1 MVKRS
6 TSAAAALLV
15 LSLVPPRLHAAPAPF
30 ECPVELP
37 RTEQKLDT
45 APDGFTVTTAT
56 PYPKHELTGF
66 RVNLGP
72 VEVSDA
78 TINDKASS
86 KRDARGG
93 LTETLTWNV
102 AQYESAY
109 AICLYRATT
118 QALVRP
124 LTGYR
129 ECTVVSTA
137 APSGLLKMQSAS
149 CR

>member
-1 MVKRS
+1 MNALPS
-6 TSAAAALLV
+6 TVAVLLA
-15 LSLVPPRLHAAPAPF
+15 LSLVTSPLLAAPTPF

-37 RTEQKLDT
+37 KTEQKLDQV
-45 APDGFTVTTAT
+45 PEGFTVTTST
-56 PYPKHELTGF
+56 PYPRHELTGF

-72 VEVSDA
+72 VDVSDA
-78 TINDKASS
+78 TINDKASN

-93 LTETLTWNV
+93 RTETLTWNV
-102 AQYESAY
+102 AQYEDAY

-124 LTGYR
+124 LAGYR
-129 ECTVVSTA
+129 ECTVISTA